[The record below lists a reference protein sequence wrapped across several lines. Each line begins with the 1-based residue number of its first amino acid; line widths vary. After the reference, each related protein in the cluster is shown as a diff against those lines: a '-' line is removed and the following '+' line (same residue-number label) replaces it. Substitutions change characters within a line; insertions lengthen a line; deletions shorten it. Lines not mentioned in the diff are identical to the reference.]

1 MIRIR
6 PFQLLILCGL
16 LFAGVVIASTT
27 LVLSNLRERA
37 LSESSRDLNNIVL
50 MLSEQT
56 DRTIRST
63 ELLEDS
69 LIEQIH
75 ALGVS
80 SPENYEAVMSGH
92 DMHLFLKEKAAG
104 WPHIGSLTL
113 INAKGT
119 LFNFSRSWPLP
130 KIDVID
136 REFFKILRTNTQLTT
151 FMGEPVRNR
160 ANGSWTIHLVRRVA
174 GPAGEFLGLILGAMD
189 MDYFD
194 RYYGAINLSQQ
205 SSISLFRDDGV
216 LLANHPSTPPESAR
230 SYAQNSGVMNVL
242 AASKQGTVEQSAV
255 IDGSDQLV
263 VARKLQHYPFVLMA
277 RTPVAAALAGWTREL
292 QIGVTVA
299 VILILI
305 TSGIVF
311 LGIRQLRNHSLLSKA
326 RTARIE
332 SESALATA
340 EAKLLKQE
348 RIVLLEHEARREAAD
363 VAISSFRQSV
373 ERILAQVGDG
383 VAEMESTAIALSA
396 SATESSVRAKEA
408 VQVSND
414 ASVSVEDAN
423 SAATELSFSVD
434 GITSRLRQTSELVG
448 VATTEANSTNHKISE
463 LARAAGEIGDIVKL
477 IEDVAS
483 QTNLLA
489 LNATI
494 EAARAGVAGRGF
506 AIVASEVKSLA
517 VQTEKATQQIAA
529 QIAAIQ
535 QATVD
540 AVDSIHRNAVRLQEI
555 NEHAST
561 VAVAVEQQTVAADII
576 SENVKKA
583 AEGTKIVVAAL
594 DEFSVTTARA
604 CSSAETVIAT
614 SGAVQAAAAELRAET
629 KKFLGT
635 VAA

>member
-1 MIRIR
+1 MLRIR
-6 PFQLLILCGL
+6 PFQLLILCGT
-16 LFAGVVIASTT
+16 LFIGAVIASTT
-27 LVLSNLRERA
+27 LVLSNLHERA
-37 LSESSRDLNNIVL
+37 LSESTRELNNIVL
-50 MLSEQT
+50 VLSEQT

-69 LIEQIH
+69 LIERMQ

-80 SPENYEAVMSGH
+80 SPENYEALMSGH
-92 DMHLFLKEKAAG
+92 EMHLFLKEKAAG

-113 INAKGT
+113 INSKGA

-130 KIDVID
+130 KIDVTD
-136 REFFKILRTNTQLTT
+136 REFFKVLRPNAQLTT

-160 ANGSWTIHLVRRVA
+160 ATGTWTIHLVRRVA
-174 GPAGEFLGLILGAMD
+174 GPGGEFLGLILGAME
-189 MDYFD
+189 MEYFD
-194 RYYGAINLSQQ
+194 RYYGAINLDQQ
-205 SSISLFRDDGV
+205 SSISLFRNDGI
-216 LLANHPSTPPESAR
+216 LLASYPSPDPASAR
-230 SYAQNSGVMNVL
+230 SYAQNASLMNVL
-242 AASKQGTVEQSAV
+242 AATGQGAVEQRAV
-255 IDGSDQLV
+255 IDGVDQLV
-263 VARKLQHYPFVLMA
+263 VAHKLQHYPFILVA

-292 QIGVTVA
+292 HVGVTAA

-305 TSGIVF
+305 TSGIVL
-311 LGIRQLRNHSLLSKA
+311 LGMRQLRNHNLLSKA

-348 RIVLLEHEARREAAD
+348 RLVLLEHEARREATD

-383 VAEMESTAIALSA
+383 VTEMKSTAVALSA
-396 SATESSVRAKEA
+396 SATESSVRAKQA

-423 SAATELSFSVD
+423 TAATELSFSVD
-434 GITSRLRQTSELVG
+434 GITNRLRQTSELVG
-448 VATTEANSTNHKISE
+448 VATTEANTTNHKISE

-506 AIVASEVKSLA
+506 AVVASEVKSLA

-535 QATVD
+535 QATAD
-540 AVDSIHRNAVRLQEI
+540 AVDGIHRNAERLQEI

-561 VAVAVEQQTVAADII
+561 VATAVEQQIIAADII

-583 AEGTKIVVAAL
+583 AEGAKIVVAAL
-594 DEFSVTTARA
+594 DEFSATTAKA

-614 SGAVQAAAAELRAET
+614 SGAVQDAAAELRAET